1 MATATLQPSLERAW
15 NTPSW
20 SHTNSSHVKAAQLR
34 GDSAAAL
41 CPAGVGT
48 VRGAGPAAAARPPP
62 FRRSRACR
70 SASPARLGRG
80 RRGRWG
86 APEAALRPGW
96 PSAGARRRARRR
108 PGPGANARRRP
119 PRPSPRPAPPP
130 ARPGRRG
137 AVVYVQ
143 SAPSEW
149 RPHAL
154 RCSAGR
160 ARPPGTLR
168 RRRVSRAGPA
178 CPSGG
183 RRPPRRP
190 RSLSPRRR

>member
-20 SHTNSSHVKAAQLR
+20 SHTNSSHIKAAQLR

-48 VRGAGPAAAARPPP
+48 VRARPPR
-62 FRRSRACR
+62 FRRSRACP
-70 SASPARLGRG
+70 SASPARSGRG
-80 RRGRWG
+80 RRGRG
-86 APEAALRPGW
+86 APEPARRPGW
-96 PSAGARRRARRR
+96 PNAGARRRPRRR
-108 PGPGANARRRP
+108 PGPGANARRPP

-130 ARPGRRG
+130 ASRAARPGRRG

-143 SAPSEW
+143 SAQSEW

-168 RRRVSRAGPA
+168 RRRPRRRVSRAGPA

-190 RSLSPRRR
+190 RSLSPRR